1 MPISSFLA
9 PSAIAKPGVCTSS
22 TRPASPY
29 EGQVIYTTDTD
40 LLQIWNGTAWRTL
53 AFATP
58 SSGAVLQVQSTTLT
72 TIWSASVASGAS
84 ADITGLSATITPTS
98 TTSKILVTANVHG
111 LIDVSGSY
119 RPYFAVQLKRGSTL
133 VGGGT
138 TAGSRVSV
146 NAAGG
151 YSAVNDQNTNVS
163 FTYLDSPATTS
174 ATTYQI
180 VAFNPF
186 GGTYNLRVNQQQSD
200 SDTTTT
206 MRFSS
211 TVTVQEIAA

>member
-1 MPISSFLA
+1 MTISNNA
-9 PSAIAKPGVCTSS
+9 SALRPGVCTSS
-22 TRPASPY
+22 TRPTTPY
-29 EGQVIYTTDTD
+29 EGQMIYLTDTD
-40 LLQIWNGTAWRTL
+40 LLQIWNGTSWRTL
-53 AFATP
+53 AFGTP
-58 SSGAVLQVQSTTLT
+58 SNGAVLQVQSTTLT

-84 ADITGLSATITPTS
+84 SDITGLSTTITPTS
-98 TTSKILVTANVHG
+98 TSSKVLITGTVNG

-133 VGGGT
+133 IGGGT

-146 NAAGG
+146 IAGGG
-151 YSAVNDQNTNVS
+151 YSQVNDQNTNIS
-163 FTYLDSPATTS
+163 FTYLDSPSTTS
-174 ATTYQI
+174 SITYQV

-186 GGTYNLRVNQQQSD
+186 GGTYTLRVNQQQSD

-211 TVTVQEIAA
+211 TITAQEIAA